1 MDEET
6 SLKGLKERRLKVARE
21 YRLRNLKR
29 VADKNLA
36 LHKIAKKNTFQAIIF
51 SLSTIFFGAI
61 FVFLDGNSGITDLVE
76 NAAVGVGSLM
86 TLLTSFKDFMT
97 KTSTDEDCIA
107 IKFSEVS
114 DESVDL
120 SLKTTDEDDIRNTEN
135 TIECWCKWLQ
145 RMKSFYTTFTLFSSL
160 LLIVFIILNFTSQ
173 GKNVISI
180 NVTIIIFGGISLI
193 LAGTIRYSL
202 SIFTFSGDGGKDI
215 DRLLNGMKIHI
226 KRNTALDLE
235 NLLKGLFKPYDMKD
249 DKQEF
254 DNSELSKT
262 TERLTSL
269 VENDPKKAKEVQDA
283 IAPDIA
289 LWIWKL
295 YTAMEEL
302 DFMLQKNTNS
312 QSELNMKKLMKKL
325 SLKEL
330 VKIILDSE
338 DQKYHFKS
346 ESTKLTVDYHILREL
361 YGASKELLNIVE
373 KENEKKNEQPS
384 KKGSDGIEEEFTK
397 ITKELEVIKQ
407 IMEKSKKSH
416 TKEFTD
422 FTNNLIGELD
432 GIKERLKYINQWAE
446 GLNNFTDPTSAQVDQ
461 LREEIPKILN
471 CDNLEKYDE
480 KWKKTFYKT
489 SKQEDTNQTLK
500 QKDPPNLKEIT
511 NLPLILYEIEKELSE
526 IPKILK
532 EIDQKIETP
541 IEDLRYAKIINRCAK
556 DKLDDIEKKLFEMHD
571 NIRKDLMN
579 REIAK
584 IEKNLLK
591 VFIEKLSNTLE
602 IFETENVKELKEFN
616 EKLSKVFKK
625 FIEKK
630 LSNYNSK
637 CIGELSKTFENFDT
651 KNVKEFNDNI
661 SEVLK
666 KFKVEEKLSTEEAE
680 KFFEEFSKNSS
691 KIKEL
696 YKKIDELKKETSQ
709 KTSKEESKESK
720 ESKESLELLERLLKE
735 LRQISKVLILND
747 HIKSREKNN
756 YNKEEVEKKLLKV
769 FIEELS
775 NTFEEFE
782 TENVKEFNDIISEVL
797 KKFIKN
803 KLSNYKVEE
812 EFSKILNNYND
823 FKTEK
828 AIKFIEEISKKS
840 DNSEIKI
847 EKLYIEEPELS
858 KNSDNSEIKIEK
870 LYEIIDELK
879 KELSKIHDENHFKT
893 SKAKKIIDKF
903 SKHHDNYPNI
913 EKLYEKIDGLKKET
927 CQITSREES
936 KELKELLER
945 LLKELHQI
953 SKEFILKEFIKLRDD
968 HNYTKLHEW
977 LNEGLSDFTE
987 LLNKN
992 DNDME
997 IDKIEKKLLKV
1008 FIDKLYEILNL
1019 GKELSNT
1026 LGNVKEFNDK
1036 ISEVIENKLSN
1047 YKVKEN
1053 LFEENDETSQKELLK
1068 KWYPNELHQISKELI
1083 LKEFIKL
1090 RDDHNYSK
1098 LHKGLNELEKL
1109 QKLLNKD
1116 DEEIDYSKLHKELL
1130 KSMEINN
1137 EEIDN
1142 KDIDKIEKKLL
1153 KVFIE
1158 ELSNTGNVK
1167 EFNNIISEVLI
1178 KFIDNELSSFMKKVE
1193 EKLPKIP
1200 ETEKAN
1206 KSKKNKFI
1214 EEISKNSDNSEIK
1227 IEKLFEN
1234 FDELKK
1240 ETSQKTSREES
1251 QESKE
1256 LKELLERLLK
1266 ELDPKELHQ
1275 ISKGLILR
1283 KFIELRRYNYY
1294 TKLHKGLNEL
1304 NYFTEFEKLHKL
1316 FKEINQKTFHSINLN
1331 YSTHLVKDE
1340 YFFKHLYYEIVDSIK
1355 EVEDDVKLNP
1365 VKSYIDFGKHFG
1377 THLFQNFIPD
1387 GKRKSDKVVNQK
1399 LIRCYYRLGELLFS
1413 DNDGENAPKKVTDLQ
1428 HRKAKNF
1435 YDLYNK
1441 MLFLL
1446 NDINVNNNVNK
1457 LPINMIKGIKS
1468 QYATTIFA
1476 ISNDDVTYLTRN
1488 TRNIRS
1494 KILYVLSNYYVNYL
1508 TRDIRSK
1515 INDDVKK
1522 ETENQS
1528 SDVKKT
1534 KNQISD
1540 VKETENQSS
1549 DDYEK
1554 SDYYDKSD
1562 DYEKSND
1569 YIMQIHLDGNK
1580 EGEQ

>member
-1 MDEET
+1 
-6 SLKGLKERRLKVARE
+6 
-21 YRLRNLKR
+21 
-29 VADKNLA
+29 
-36 LHKIAKKNTFQAIIF
+36 
-51 SLSTIFFGAI
+51 
-61 FVFLDGNSGITDLVE
+61 
-76 NAAVGVGSLM
+76 
-86 TLLTSFKDFMT
+86 
-97 KTSTDEDCIA
+97 
-107 IKFSEVS
+107 
-114 DESVDL
+114 
-120 SLKTTDEDDIRNTEN
+120 
-135 TIECWCKWLQ
+135 
-145 RMKSFYTTFTLFSSL
+145 
-160 LLIVFIILNFTSQ
+160 
-173 GKNVISI
+173 
-180 NVTIIIFGGISLI
+180 
-193 LAGTIRYSL
+193 
-202 SIFTFSGDGGKDI
+202 
-215 DRLLNGMKIHI
+215 
-226 KRNTALDLE
+226 
-235 NLLKGLFKPYDMKD
+235 
-249 DKQEF
+249 
-254 DNSELSKT
+254 
-262 TERLTSL
+262 
-269 VENDPKKAKEVQDA
+269 
-283 IAPDIA
+283 
-289 LWIWKL
+289 
-295 YTAMEEL
+295 
-302 DFMLQKNTNS
+302 
-312 QSELNMKKLMKKL
+312 
-325 SLKEL
+325 
-330 VKIILDSE
+330 
-338 DQKYHFKS
+338 
-346 ESTKLTVDYHILREL
+346 
-361 YGASKELLNIVE
+361 
-373 KENEKKNEQPS
+373 
-384 KKGSDGIEEEFTK
+384 
-397 ITKELEVIKQ
+397 
-407 IMEKSKKSH
+407 
-416 TKEFTD
+416 
-422 FTNNLIGELD
+422 
-432 GIKERLKYINQWAE
+432 
-446 GLNNFTDPTSAQVDQ
+446 
-461 LREEIPKILN
+461 
-471 CDNLEKYDE
+471 
-480 KWKKTFYKT
+480 
-489 SKQEDTNQTLK
+489 
-500 QKDPPNLKEIT
+500 
-511 NLPLILYEIEKELSE
+511 
-526 IPKILK
+526 
-532 EIDQKIETP
+532 
-541 IEDLRYAKIINRCAK
+541 
-556 DKLDDIEKKLFEMHD
+556 
-571 NIRKDLMN
+571 
-579 REIAK
+579 
-584 IEKNLLK
+584 
-591 VFIEKLSNTLE
+591 
-602 IFETENVKELKEFN
+602 
-616 EKLSKVFKK
+616 
-625 FIEKK
+625 
-630 LSNYNSK
+630 
-637 CIGELSKTFENFDT
+637 
-651 KNVKEFNDNI
+651 
-661 SEVLK
+661 
-666 KFKVEEKLSTEEAE
+666 
-680 KFFEEFSKNSS
+680 
-691 KIKEL
+691 L

-870 LYEIIDELK
+870 LYIEEPELSKNSDNSEIKIEKLYEIIDELK

-977 LNEGLSDFTE
+977 LNEGL
-987 LLNKN
+987 K
-992 DNDME
+992 
-997 IDKIEKKLLKV
+997 
-1008 FIDKLYEILNL
+1008 
-1019 GKELSNT
+1019 LSNT

-1178 KFIDNELSSFMKKVE
+1178 KFIDNELSSFMKK
-1193 EKLPKIP
+1193 
-1200 ETEKAN
+1200 
-1206 KSKKNKFI
+1206 
-1214 EEISKNSDNSEIK
+1214 IK

-1428 HRKAKNF
+1428 HRKAKNV